1 MRELFDSQQPPAPK
15 KTRAEYMK
23 DIDSKYYGFLD
34 DDDCRLVPL
43 EIAAEERAVKIAL
56 AEYKEKKA
64 KGKIEAEEEEEDI
77 YACVPDMSVQD
88 KIEEAMRAGK
98 EQRFTTHV
106 PIPSQKDIEEAL
118 LRRKK
123 QELLAMYAIDDDDV
137 EMKPE
142 TAKTEKKEKTEKAQA
157 S

>member
-1 MRELFDSQQPPAPK
+1 
-15 KTRAEYMK
+15 MK

-64 KGKIEAEEEEEDI
+64 KGKIEVEEEEDI

-137 EMKPE
+137 EMKAE
-142 TAKTEKKEKTEKAQA
+142 ATTDKKEKAEKAEA

>member
-1 MRELFDSQQPPAPK
+1 MFDSQQPPAPK

-56 AEYKEKKA
+56 SEYKEKKA
-64 KGKIEAEEEEEDI
+64 KGKIEVEEEDI

-137 EMKPE
+137 EMKAE
-142 TAKTEKKEKTEKAQA
+142 ATTDKKEKAEKAEA

>member
-1 MRELFDSQQPPAPK
+1 
-15 KTRAEYMK
+15 MK

-64 KGKIEAEEEEEDI
+64 KGKIEVEEEEDI

-137 EMKPE
+137 EMKAE
-142 TAKTEKKEKTEKAQA
+142 ATTDKKEKVEKAEA

>member
-1 MRELFDSQQPPAPK
+1 
-15 KTRAEYMK
+15 MK

-56 AEYKEKKA
+56 AEYNEKKA
-64 KGKIEAEEEEEDI
+64 KGKIEVEEEEDI

-137 EMKPE
+137 EMK
-142 TAKTEKKEKTEKAQA
+142 TEATTDKKEKAEKAEA